1 MPKTKSDSRLLME
14 HVIKTVTK
22 SDWSPIEW
30 DSAVRQIA
38 VGSAEPEDAR
48 ELSHSLLDWYCP
60 IRELDLSEE
69 DQAILDQD
77 AEDPALD
84 KTERKKLLRKQRK
97 AAKRA
102 RAKGGKFT
110 SKVDGE
116 FIELVSD
123 ILGSCSA
130 AQAADKLAFVSVL
143 SEQLNINELTD
154 LLRRIRPYKAAFK
167 PPRTPI
173 SFRDLLAVDEDLP
186 VGDRVGIYEYVYV
199 ATHYPL
205 TSLAKTLKERKRIT
219 VDDNPEEWKFYL
231 ENDLSEGSFL
241 FFEGEVV
248 PMEDL
253 LDVDSLRFPNKKR
266 SNFLMMGA
274 LEVPVMFKPEA
285 DYSLAVEYLNTLNEV
300 IKRKQVPTKWDTIDD
315 FLKEA
320 KELNLEFDIPITLS
334 LEDQEVGGCKV
345 TTITSSSQLN
355 SNRNYMGNCTGSLKN
370 RLENG
375 NSVLF
380 IVEDSDGLRHNVH
393 YSKDGR
399 VMESKARHNAQSS
412 KQVKDMHSELGQ
424 LVKRAFNN

>member
-14 HVIKTVTK
+14 RIIKTVTK

-38 VGSAEPEDAR
+38 VGSTEPEDAK

-77 AEDPALD
+77 ADDPKLD
-84 KTERKKLLRKQRK
+84 KTERKQLLRKQRK

-116 FIELVSD
+116 FINLVGS
-123 ILGSCSA
+123 ILGSCSP

-143 SEQLNINELTD
+143 SEQLNINEMKD
-154 LLRRIRPYKAAFK
+154 LLNRIRRHKAAFK

-186 VGDRVGIYEYVYV
+186 VSDRVGVYEYIYV
-199 ATHYPL
+199 AAHYPL
-205 TSLAKTLKERKRIT
+205 VSLAKGLNERERFAAA
-219 VDDNPEEWKFYL
+219 DEDWKFYL
-231 ENDLSEGSFL
+231 DNPVDAGEFY
-241 FFEGEVV
+241 FFEGQQV
-248 PMEDL
+248 PMEEL
-253 LDVDSLRFPNKKR
+253 LEVDSLRFPNKKR

-274 LEVPVMFKPEA
+274 LDVPVMFKPEA

-300 IKRKQVPTKWDTIDD
+300 IKRKQVPTKWEKMDD
-315 FLKEA
+315 FLKDA

-334 LEDQEVGGCKV
+334 LENQVIGGCKV

-355 SNRNYMGNCTGSLKN
+355 ANRNYMGNCTGGLKN

-380 IVEDSDGLRHNVH
+380 IVEDSDGMRHNVH
-393 YSKDGR
+393 YNKEGR
-399 VMESKARHNAQSS
+399 VLESKARHNAQST
-412 KQVKDMHSELGQ
+412 KQVKDMHGELGQ
-424 LVKRAFNN
+424 LVKRAFEN